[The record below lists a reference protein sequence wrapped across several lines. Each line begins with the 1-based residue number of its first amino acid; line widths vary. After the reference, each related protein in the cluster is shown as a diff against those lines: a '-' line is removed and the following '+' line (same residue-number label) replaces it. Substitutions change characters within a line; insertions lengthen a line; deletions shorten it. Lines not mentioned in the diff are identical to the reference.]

1 MEPEL
6 VDRVEELNEKASNA
20 IRNAMKMTEE
30 VEETH
35 QRQLDDAYKTAERL
49 LEENEQLKK
58 QLEADKALGD
68 VKNDMTDLLD
78 EENEELTSALKDA
91 YEKMD
96 FLELGISQLREE
108 ANRARRDMNGLQ
120 LAVSILIFVYG
131 VIYGRYSCI

>member
-6 VDRVEELNEKASNA
+6 VDRVEELNEKAS
-20 IRNAMKMTEE
+20 NAMKMTEE

-35 QRQLDDAYKTAERL
+35 QRQLDDAYKMAERL

-131 VIYGRYSCI
+131 VIYGKYSCM

>member
-6 VDRVEELNEKASNA
+6 VDRVEELNEKAS
-20 IRNAMKMTEE
+20 NAMKMTEE

-131 VIYGRYSCI
+131 VIYGKYSCM